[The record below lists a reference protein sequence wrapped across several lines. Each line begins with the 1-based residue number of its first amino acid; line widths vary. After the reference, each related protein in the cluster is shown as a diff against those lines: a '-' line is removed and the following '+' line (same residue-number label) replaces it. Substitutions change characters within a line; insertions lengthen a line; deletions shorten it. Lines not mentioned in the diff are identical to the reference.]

1 MEAQVDAGRTK
12 SIGLSNFNI
21 TQIEKILKSARIP
34 PTNVQ
39 VELHIYF
46 QQKELR
52 EYCNKNN
59 ITICAYAPL
68 GSPNLVK
75 FTEVLGGDSS
85 RSVLKEIIL
94 IIIYFLCIHCFE

>member
-21 TQIEKILKSARIP
+21 KQIERILKSARIP
-34 PTNVQ
+34 PANIQ
-39 VELHIYF
+39 VELHVYC

-52 EYCNKNN
+52 DFCNKNN

-68 GSPNLVK
+68 GSPNLTQ

-85 RSVLKEIIL
+85 RSVNRIIL
-94 IIIYFLCIHCFE
+94 